1 MHDMKVTP
9 KQYAVLLY
17 EMTKDKEESAV
28 KKTMRSF
35 VELLSRNRSLS
46 LLPRI
51 ERAYIQYYN
60 AQEDVLDVTIIGA
73 RELSHHTL
81 KVLKDALSEHD
92 VECKAQIDPSV
103 IGGARIQ
110 AGDYMIDD
118 TLRARL
124 TRLTQHLYG
133 NR

>member
-1 MHDMKVTP
+1 MKISP

-17 EMTKDKEESAV
+17 EMTIDKEKAGLSKSV
-28 KKTMRSF
+28 RSF
-35 VELLSRNRSLS
+35 IDLLVRNRALT

-51 ERAYIQYYN
+51 ERAYQSYYN
-60 AQEDVLDVTIIGA
+60 TREDVLDVTVTSA
-73 RELSHHTL
+73 SELSNHAL
-81 KVLKDALSEHD
+81 KGLKDALSAHNI
-92 VECKAQIDPSV
+92 ECKTQIEPVV

-118 TLRARL
+118 TLKARL

>member
-1 MHDMKVTP
+1 MKITP

-17 EMTKDKEESAV
+17 EMTTDKEKAALSKSV
-28 KKTMRSF
+28 RSF
-35 VELLSRNRSLS
+35 IELLSRNRALS

-51 ERAYIQYYN
+51 ERAYLSYYN
-60 AQEDVLDVTIIGA
+60 TREEVLDVTLTSA
-73 RELSHHTL
+73 RELSHHAL
-81 KVLKDALSEHD
+81 KGLKDALSEHN
-92 VECKAQIDPSV
+92 VECKMQIDPEV
-103 IGGARIQ
+103 IGGAKIQ

-118 TLRARL
+118 TLKARL